1 MPRAEINFQ
10 ISLSLILQSGSAVF
24 FFHLYSQKR
33 ANLDKPTTID
43 SLLIN
48 LFISRSYFYL
58 RTKLMLG
65 DDLYRAYGAY
75 LLPIVTL

>member
-33 ANLDKPTTID
+33 ANLDKPTAID
-43 SLLIN
+43 SLLIYAMLN
-48 LFISRSYFYL
+48 IYLFRVFTFTYVLS
-58 RTKLMLG
+58 
-65 DDLYRAYGAY
+65 
-75 LLPIVTL
+75 